1 MVSTVDTAPHVV
13 DPQNPGAVDEI
24 VNLGEFWDVSVLSKH
39 KEAIISVNERVG
51 RHFATAYSSLLM
63 AKMVREEEK
72 SYRSEAFCCSRFNNL
87 TGDLFRKVFGEK
99 LMWGGGQP
107 KDRHLFASA
116 ITPNGIVHHLTTVL
130 DEVEFLYMVEG
141 EPGSGKEL
149 IFTELAGYAYRSGL
163 KVDVYHCAFDPAQVD
178 LVVLPERR
186 VAVINL
192 FPELAFEPA
201 SLPNLK
207 MCEKFD
213 TNACL
218 DAGKLNDYAEELA
231 WAREIYDRCLDRALR
246 HIKKAKQV
254 HDEMERYYVEAMDF
268 DGVEAKRREILA
280 RILAYAQ

>member
-1 MVSTVDTAPHVV
+1 M
-13 DPQNPGAVDEI
+13 
-24 VNLGEFWDVSVLSKH
+24 
-39 KEAIISVNERVG
+39 
-51 RHFATAYSSLLM
+51 
-63 AKMVREEEK
+63 
-72 SYRSEAFCCSRFNNL
+72 
-87 TGDLFRKVFGEK
+87 
-99 LMWGGGQP
+99 GGQP

-192 FPELAFEPA
+192 FPELTFEPA
-201 SLPNLK
+201 SLPRLK

-213 TNACL
+213 TNSCL
-218 DAGKLNDYAEELA
+218 ETGKLSDYAEELA
-231 WAREIYDRCLDRALR
+231 GAREIYKRCLDRALG
-246 HIKKAKQV
+246 HIKMAKQV
-254 HDEMERYYVEAMDF
+254 HDEMERYYIEAMDF

-280 RILAYAQ
+280 RILAYAP